1 MSHRILF
8 FSSSKFA
15 IPLLDSFLK
24 DERVDELFLV
34 SAQSADFMK
43 TWAEANDVRFAGS
56 QSLAHE
62 PDLMAELKDFGADFL
77 ITFSFGQILK
87 RAALDLARM
96 PALNI
101 HPSIL
106 PQYRGPAPM
115 VTALLNG
122 DVESGITLIQM
133 VEKMDAGPI
142 LAQKKFTIPAGI
154 RLPELE
160 DLVGD
165 LAAEWV
171 PDRVLNTPWPEF
183 REQVGDVTF
192 TRKVEREDAWV
203 SASKTATEIERM
215 SRAYDPW
222 PGLYVF
228 YGEKRLKL
236 LKVKLAPKD
245 VPTGALTVENG
256 RLLLG
261 TAQGS
266 LEIEELQLEG
276 KRAMSAADFLR
287 GNSVMS
293 DANASAL
300 RMAP

>member
-24 DERVDELFLV
+24 NERVDELFLV

-43 TWAEANDVRFAGS
+43 TWAEANGVRFAAS

-62 PDLMAELKDFGADFL
+62 PDLMAELKAFEADFL

-87 RAALDLARM
+87 RAALDLAGT

-101 HPSIL
+101 HPSLL

-122 DVESGITLIQM
+122 DTESGITLIQM

-142 LAQKKFTIPAGI
+142 LAQQKFLIPLGI

-165 LAAEWV
+165 LAAQWV
-171 PDRVLNTPWPEF
+171 PDWVLSTPWPEF
-183 REQVGDVTF
+183 HEQVGDVSF
-192 TRKVEREDAWV
+192 TRKVEREDGFISFQD
-203 SASKTATEIERM
+203 SAEILERK
-215 SRAYDPW
+215 SHAYHPW
-222 PGLYVF
+222 PGLYLF

-236 LKVKLAPKD
+236 LRIAVSGVKVEAGFLAA
-245 VPTGALTVENG
+245 VYGHLF
-256 RLLLG
+256 LG
-261 TAQGS
+261 TSKGS
-266 LEIEELQLEG
+266 LQILELQLEG
-276 KRAMSAADFLR
+276 KRAMSGEDFLR
-287 GNSVMS
+287 GLVNFQQ
-293 DANASAL
+293 ARL
-300 RMAP
+300 RGRDE

>member
-1 MSHRILF
+1 M
-8 FSSSKFA
+8 
-15 IPLLDSFLK
+15 
-24 DERVDELFLV
+24 DELFLV

-43 TWAEANDVRFAGS
+43 AWAEANGVRFAAS
-56 QSLAHE
+56 QSLAGE
-62 PDLMAELKDFGADFL
+62 ADLMAELKDFSADFL

-87 RAALDLARM
+87 RAALDLART

-101 HPSIL
+101 HPSLL

-122 DVESGITLIQM
+122 DAESGITLIQM
-133 VEKMDAGPI
+133 IEKMDAGPI
-142 LAQKKFTIPAGI
+142 LAQQKFLIPSGI

-160 DLVGD
+160 DLVGG

-171 PDRVLNTPWPEF
+171 PDWVLNTPWPEF
-183 REQVGDVTF
+183 REQVGDVSF
-192 TRKVEREDAWV
+192 TRKVEREDGFISFQD
-203 SASKTATEIERM
+203 SAEILERK
-215 SRAYDPW
+215 SQAYHPW

-236 LKVKLAPKD
+236 LRVALANEN
-245 VPTGALTVENG
+245 VPAGTLAVVNDNLF
-256 RLLLG
+256 LG
-261 TAQGS
+261 TPKGS
-266 LEIEELQLEG
+266 LKIEELQLEG